1 MLLLLEWPV
10 TRTVTIEQ
18 EEQVKSREEIMNM
31 LEAFDLTG
39 SLRDAG
45 ELAGCSHHTVAAY
58 VARRDEGR
66 LGGVGPV
73 RRERIID
80 PWLAKIEEW
89 VERSCGKI
97 RADRAFDK
105 LTALGYTG
113 SERAVR
119 RAVAEVK
126 ANHRRGRRRV
136 YRPWIPEPGM
146 WAQWDWGAGPVIAGR
161 RTNLFCAWLAWSRFR
176 VVIATWD
183 RTLPTVIACVD
194 RAMRAFG
201 GAATYWLTDNERTVT
216 IDHVAGIAVRHP
228 EMVAVGG
235 HYGITVAT
243 CVPADPES
251 KGGSEATV
259 RIAKAD
265 LVPTD
270 ANLRDDYAGWA
281 ELAEACE
288 AFTAEVNARVHRV
301 TRRPPIEM
309 LTEERHRLHALPERP
324 YTAALGETRKV
335 SWSST
340 ISFGAVTYSVPH
352 TLADETVWVRVDGD
366 QVVVTH
372 CAPSGPV
379 EVARHQRSTPGH
391 PMIDDAHYPPRPA
404 GPLGRRPKPASAAEA
419 EFLAIGDGARTWLVE
434 AAAAGTSRM
443 KVKMAQAVTLARLH
457 GTERLDWALGHAAM
471 FGRFADGDLASILA
485 ADPPRQRRRATT
497 CTRCSPAPPLGA
509 ASAATDEPS
518 TDRRGRRPVAHPAP
532 APHARRC
539 TGVVGHRQGS
549 AMGPSR
555 SSQGVAR
562 RRTRR
567 PSSILCAGPAQS
579 GRVPHRQDL
588 RRLGNPYQPIAQRLG
603 YRIFKVFNNQAFN
616 RIDDGETARDYLSGQ
631 AFSK

>member
-10 TRTVTIEQ
+10 TTTVTIEQ
-18 EEQVKSREEIMNM
+18 EEQVKSREVIMNM

-58 VARRDEGR
+58 VAKRDEGR

-73 RRERIID
+73 RQKRIID

-97 RADRAFDK
+97 RADRCYAK
-105 LTALGYTG
+105 LKALGFEG
-113 SERAVR
+113 SDRTVR
-119 RAVAEVK
+119 RAVAEAK
-126 ANHRRGRRRV
+126 KSFGAGRRRV

-201 GAATYWLTDNERTVT
+201 GAPTYWLTDNERTVT
-216 IDHVAGIAVRHP
+216 IDHVAGVPVRHP

-259 RIAKAD
+259 RVAKAD

-270 ANLRDDYAGWA
+270 ANLRGDYTSWA
-281 ELAEACE
+281 ELVEACE

-301 TRRPPIEM
+301 TRRPPVEM
-309 LTEERHRLHALPERP
+309 LTEERHRLHALPEAP

-340 ISFGAVTYSVPH
+340 ISFGGVTYSVPH
-352 TLADETVWVRVDGD
+352 TLADETVWVRVDGER
-366 QVVVTH
+366 VVVTH
-372 CAPSGPV
+372 CAPSGPI

-404 GPLGRRPKPASAAEA
+404 GPLGRRPKPTSAAEA

-434 AAAAGTSRM
+434 AAAAGTTRM

-457 GTERLDWALGHAAM
+457 GAERLDWALGAAAM

-485 ADPPRQRRRATT
+485 ADPV
-497 CTRCSPAPPLGA
+497 GA
-509 ASAATDEPS
+509 RNPVVAGQAALLNLAGYSWSGVPCVS
-518 TDRRGRRPVAHPAP
+518 RSRFAWSHAVVAW
-532 APHARRC
+532 RVKTSNQVT
-539 TGVVGHRQGS
+539 TGVWV
-549 AMGPSR
+549 
-555 SSQGVAR
+555 
-562 RRTRR
+562 
-567 PSSILCAGPAQS
+567 
-579 GRVPHRQDL
+579 
-588 RRLGNPYQPIAQRLG
+588 
-603 YRIFKVFNNQAFN
+603 
-616 RIDDGETARDYLSGQ
+616 
-631 AFSK
+631 